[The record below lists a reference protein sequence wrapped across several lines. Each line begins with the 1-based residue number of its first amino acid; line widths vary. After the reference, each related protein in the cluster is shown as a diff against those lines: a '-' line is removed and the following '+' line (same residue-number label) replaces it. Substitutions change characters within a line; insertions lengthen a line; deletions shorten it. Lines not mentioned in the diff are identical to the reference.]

1 MRERADERAH
11 EMRRTA
17 NEMAHATRETA
28 NERAT
33 EVAGCGSPF
42 LSLTAPM
49 AAAKHLLR
57 VVTGAD
63 GGGQPMK

>member
-1 MRERADERAH
+1 MRERADEKAH

-33 EVAGCGSPF
+33 EVAGCGTPSSPSPPPW
-42 LSLTAPM
+42 LPQSTY
-49 AAAKHLLR
+49 
-57 VVTGAD
+57 
-63 GGGQPMK
+63 